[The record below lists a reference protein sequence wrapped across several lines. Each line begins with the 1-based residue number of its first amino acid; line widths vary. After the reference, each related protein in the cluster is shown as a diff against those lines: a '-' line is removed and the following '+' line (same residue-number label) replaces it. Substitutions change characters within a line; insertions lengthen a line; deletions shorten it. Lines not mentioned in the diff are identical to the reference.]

1 MVTSTTPRKPP
12 RQAWKIGAP
21 ALLVSLMLAPELA
34 RAQSAT
40 PAPPPAP
47 TTIAP
52 EAPPPPPAATA
63 APPVMMPEP
72 PPPVPPPPPAEV
84 TVAPAPPPP
93 EAPVAPAPPEAPV
106 VAPSAHPN
114 HAARARAYVLLGL
127 GGASIL
133 VGTVFGLLAVS
144 TKNDVFDNNPT
155 YGEADAVRSQSL
167 IADVG
172 LGLGVILV
180 ATGTVYLLLDHPTP
194 AATSPASTGAARVAA
209 VRVEP
214 VVGPHGGG
222 GALTVRF

>member
-1 MVTSTTPRKPP
+1 MVTSATPRKPP
-12 RQAWKIGAP
+12 REAWKIGAP
-21 ALLVSLMLAPELA
+21 ALLVSLMLAPQVA
-34 RAQSAT
+34 RAQGTA
-40 PAPPPAP
+40 PAAPPPP
-47 TTIAP
+47 TTVAP
-52 EAPPPPPAATA
+52 EAPPPPAATA

-72 PPPVPPPPPAEV
+72 PPAPPPDVMVAPPPPP
-84 TVAPAPPPP
+84 P
-93 EAPVAPAPPEAPV
+93 EPPVAPAPPEAPV
-106 VAPSAHPN
+106 AAASTHPN

-127 GGASIL
+127 GGASVL

-180 ATGTVYLLLDHPTP
+180 ATGTVYLLLDHPAP